1 MEDFAHHPVAI
12 EETVKAVK
20 EAYPN
25 YKIIS
30 LFEPRSATSHRNVFQ
45 KEFAECFK
53 KSDVAIV
60 TEVFNVSK
68 VDKKNRLD
76 VKKLVKEIPTK
87 SKIKK
92 AVYAKDT
99 SDLLLKLSSELK
111 AFSKDK
117 IVVLA
122 MSNGA
127 FGGIYPELIEM
138 VKKK

>member
-1 MEDFAHHPVAI
+1 M
-12 EETVKAVK
+12 
-20 EAYPN
+20 
-25 YKIIS
+25 
-30 LFEPRSATSHRNVFQ
+30 
-45 KEFAECFK
+45 
-53 KSDVAIV
+53 
-60 TEVFNVSK
+60 
-68 VDKKNRLD
+68 
-76 VKKLVKEIPTK
+76 KEIPTK

-138 VKKK
+138 VKKLKITTDEHR